1 VSSGGGRLGA
11 DARRFVVG
19 LIWYNLRLMKSA
31 SVLLAAFGLAG
42 LASAAIA
49 DDSLTIPPVTID
61 PHPAPSIWSGLYVG
75 TGVTFAAAKGQ
86 KGQFG
91 GDVFAGYDKTF
102 ENNLVLGVKFD
113 TGYEPFLTSSGRF
126 RGFDYAMTN
135 VKLGYDFGRVVPY
148 VYAGGGLAH
157 ATAFNSGLPDANA
170 TINGLLYGPGGARA
184 VSTFGAGV
192 DYHVTNNVTIGV
204 SAGVVNGPAGGF

>member
-1 VSSGGGRLGA
+1 
-11 DARRFVVG
+11 
-19 LIWYNLRLMKSA
+19 MKSA
-31 SVLLAAFGLAG
+31 SVLLAALGLAR

-49 DDSLTIPPVTID
+49 DESLTIPPLTID
-61 PHPAPSIWSGLYVG
+61 PHPEPSIWNGLYVG

-102 ENNLVLGVKFD
+102 ENHLVLGVRFD
-113 TGYEPFLTSSGRF
+113 SGYEPLLTSSGRF

-135 VKLGYDFGRVVPY
+135 VKLGYDFGRVTPY
-148 VYAGGGLAH
+148 VYVGGGLAH
-157 ATAFNSGLPDANA
+157 ATVFNFGLPDANA
-170 TINGLLYGPGGARA
+170 ALNGLFYGPGGARA
-184 VSTFGAGV
+184 VTALGAGV

-204 SAGVVNGPAGGF
+204 SAGVVNGPARGF

>member
-1 VSSGGGRLGA
+1 
-11 DARRFVVG
+11 
-19 LIWYNLRLMKSA
+19 MKSA
-31 SVLLAAFGLAG
+31 SILALCLACLAAPAR
-42 LASAAIA
+42 A
-49 DDSLTIPPVTID
+49 DDSLTIPPAPID
-61 PHPAPSIWSGLYVG
+61 AHPQPSIWNGLYVG

-102 ENNLVLGVKFD
+102 DNRLVLGVKFD
-113 TGYEPFLTSSGRF
+113 TGYAPFLTSSGKF
-126 RGFDYAMTN
+126 RGFDYAMTE

-170 TINGLLYGPGGARA
+170 TINGLFYGPGGARA